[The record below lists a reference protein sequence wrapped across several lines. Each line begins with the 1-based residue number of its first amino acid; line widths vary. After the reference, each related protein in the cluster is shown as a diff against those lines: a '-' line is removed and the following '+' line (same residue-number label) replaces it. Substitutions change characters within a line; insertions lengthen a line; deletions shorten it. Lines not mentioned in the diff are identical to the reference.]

1 MPPYLKVT
9 RLYEKSDMAADSF
22 IEQLLIVLSHVWD
35 CRALVRVGINSICQA
50 LFRTRQN
57 VFRIVLEKG
66 NTPRFYFRTELFSSY
81 FETSCVYISFPAKGT
96 RKPSCVTSWHSRAFI
111 LLSFLSP
118 ACQTWADRSKQ
129 I

>member
-1 MPPYLKVT
+1 MV
-9 RLYEKSDMAADSF
+9 ADSL
-22 IEQLLIVLSHVWD
+22 EQLLIVLSDEWD

-66 NTPRFYFRTELFSSY
+66 NTPRFYFRTELSSSY
-81 FETSCVYISFPAKGT
+81 FETSCVYISFRAKGT
-96 RKPSCVTSWHSRAFI
+96 RKPCVTSWHSRAFI

-118 ACQTWADRSKQ
+118 ARQTWADRSKQ